1 MEQTSAISMT
11 MHLLISIIFLSSFA
25 CAYHLKN
32 PKAAVQEEDSPVGAG
47 HKAGSKLANADD
59 FFASGLHASHTP
71 VPNYDVFH
79 SVVDANKIPALKDI
93 AMSMVRV
100 DLEPSGRT
108 PINLHPQSSKLI
120 LVLEGTIFVGFL
132 VPDPIDR
139 IKSQL
144 VSKILNPGDV
154 FVVPQGLIH
163 FLYNV
168 GDNAGATI
176 FEFLNNLNYYI
187 PTIIPNPIFASDPP
201 IDDDFLAKSF
211 RLDKSVIEDLRKKFP

>member
-100 DLEPSGRT
+100 DLEPS
-108 PINLHPQSSKLI
+108 
-120 LVLEGTIFVGFL
+120 
-132 VPDPIDR
+132 DPIDR